1 MKKLILIVWSLVFL
15 LPAANAE
22 IRQVIENFS
31 KDDYEAGAQ
40 NWQVKQ
46 QKNGIMYFAN
56 MNALLSFDGI
66 KWQRHEVP
74 GCGNS
79 LRALHIAD
87 NGDVYVGGHNIFGV
101 FKAGNNGLGE
111 FENLSV
117 KLPDGEKNFNEIWFI
132 NSLGNKIIF
141 QSYEKLFIYENDR
154 LSVLSSNGRQ
164 MLYSTVVHNTLFIAT
179 KFDGVFTLNGSQLS
193 PLPNGIDFENK
204 TVCSIVEWNGKLL
217 FVTQDDGL
225 YLYDSWEEA
234 KPFATP
240 SNEEI
245 KTYQAFCA
253 QIKGDKLAV
262 GTVQNG
268 VYVINLI
275 SGEYKNINTKN
286 GLQNNTVLSL
296 SFDLNQDLWLG
307 LNRGIDYINLNSPF
321 KLLFD
326 QNNNFGSGYSSLLIN
341 HELYL
346 GTNQGLFVT
355 SYNRG
360 DISEIQSI
368 DGTQG
373 QVYNILQVDN
383 KIYCCHH
390 NGLYEIIGNTARRIV
405 NVEGI
410 WTIQRLQKNPNYLI
424 AGFYNGLLL
433 MEKQGTTWTFS
444 HIVEG
449 FNQSSR
455 LFEQDENGD
464 IWVSH
469 GLLGVFRITLS
480 DDLESAANVK
490 FYGKEEGFAY
500 NEHISVFKI
509 DSQIIF
515 AAEDGIYRYDKQ
527 SDKMV
532 LDDAMNKSLM
542 GPGQYFYFKQS
553 GNRLWFLKNNSICY
567 AEKQNGNEYSSNPG
581 KAFSI
586 PEELIYEYF
595 NISVLD
601 NNHILVSNEEGF
613 TIVDFNALDQ
623 VRIHDVY
630 IRNIYDVKTGN
641 SFAQQYKKG
650 NNATEN
656 EKIEIDFK
664 NNSIGF
670 EYCSASYS
678 DQKNKQTLYST
689 RLVGYENDW
698 SEPTTETNRVFSDLS
713 NGNYTFQ
720 VKTYNR
726 NYESA
731 ISEIE
736 FTILPPWYRTIVAYI
751 CYIIIL
757 IIIVL
762 LINRY
767 IKHKEKILEKE
778 NQKLMEEQKK
788 TYEREK
794 NEREKQLIELRN
806 SHLEAELKNKSNELA
821 SSTMNLIRKNE
832 ILIDIKEEL
841 QKIQNAIPA
850 GKEKENL
857 CAKIDKVVAN
867 INENIEHDDDWMK
880 FEKEFDNIHQNF
892 IKRLSETYK
901 GLTVNDKKLCAY
913 LKMNLVSKDIAP
925 LMNIS
930 VRGVEIG
937 RYRLRK
943 KLNLDRDTNLTDF
956 LQNF

>member
-1 MKKLILIVWSLVFL
+1 MW
-15 LPAANAE
+15 
-22 IRQVIENFS
+22 
-31 KDDYEAGAQ
+31 
-40 NWQVKQ
+40 
-46 QKNGIMYFAN
+46 NGTAKCC
-56 MNALLSFDGI
+56 L
-66 KWQRHEVP
+66 
-74 GCGNS
+74 
-79 LRALHIAD
+79 
-87 NGDVYVGGHNIFGV
+87 
-101 FKAGNNGLGE
+101 
-111 FENLSV
+111 
-117 KLPDGEKNFNEIWFI
+117 
-132 NSLGNKIIF
+132 
-141 QSYEKLFIYENDR
+141 
-154 LSVLSSNGRQ
+154 
-164 MLYSTVVHNTLFIAT
+164 
-179 KFDGVFTLNGSQLS
+179 LS
-193 PLPNGIDFENK
+193 PLPNGNDFENK
-204 TVCSIVEWNGKLL
+204 TVCSIVEWNGKML

-480 DDLESAANVK
+480 DDLKSAANVK

-664 NNSIGF
+664 DNSIGF

>member
-1 MKKLILIVWSLVFL
+1 M
-15 LPAANAE
+15 
-22 IRQVIENFS
+22 
-31 KDDYEAGAQ
+31 
-40 NWQVKQ
+40 
-46 QKNGIMYFAN
+46 
-56 MNALLSFDGI
+56 
-66 KWQRHEVP
+66 
-74 GCGNS
+74 
-79 LRALHIAD
+79 
-87 NGDVYVGGHNIFGV
+87 
-101 FKAGNNGLGE
+101 
-111 FENLSV
+111 
-117 KLPDGEKNFNEIWFI
+117 
-132 NSLGNKIIF
+132 
-141 QSYEKLFIYENDR
+141 
-154 LSVLSSNGRQ
+154 
-164 MLYSTVVHNTLFIAT
+164 
-179 KFDGVFTLNGSQLS
+179 
-193 PLPNGIDFENK
+193 
-204 TVCSIVEWNGKLL
+204 L

-480 DDLESAANVK
+480 DDLKSAANVK

-542 GPGQYFYFKQS
+542 GSGQYFYFKQS

-664 NNSIGF
+664 DNSIGF

-778 NQKLMEEQKK
+778 NPKLREEQKK

>member
-1 MKKLILIVWSLVFL
+1 MKKLLLIFLSLL
-15 LPAANAE
+15 CLYLPATAE
-22 IRQVIENFS
+22 IQQVIESFG
-31 KDDYEAGAQ
+31 KDDYHAGAQ

-79 LRALHIAD
+79 LRALHIA
-87 NGDVYVGGHNIFGV
+87 NSGDVYVGGHNIFGV
-101 FKAGNNGLGE
+101 FRASNSGLGE
-111 FENLSV
+111 FENLSNL
-117 KLPDGEKNFNEIWFI
+117 LPDNEKNFNEIWFI
-132 NSLGNKIIF
+132 NSLQDKIIF
-141 QSYEKLFIYENDR
+141 QSYEKLFVYEKGKINIIN
-154 LSVLSSNGRQ
+154 SNGKQ
-164 MLYSTVVHNTLFIAT
+164 MLYSTIVHNTLLVAT
-179 KFDGVFTLNGSQLS
+179 KYDGVLSLNGNQLS
-193 PLPNGIDFENK
+193 PLPNSSIFTNK
-204 TVCSIVEWNGKLL
+204 TVCGIVEWDGKLL
-217 FVTQDDGL
+217 FVTQDHGL
-225 YLYDSWEEA
+225 YIYDTWEEV
-234 KPFATP
+234 KPFPTP
-240 SNEEI
+240 SNEQL

-253 QIKGDKLAV
+253 DIKGDKLAV

-275 SGEYKNINTKN
+275 SGEYKNINTKT
-286 GLQNNTVLSL
+286 GMQNNTVLSIC
-296 SFDLNQDLWLG
+296 FDSNQDLWLG
-307 LNRGIDYINLNSPF
+307 LNKGIDYINLNSPF

-326 QNNNFGSGYSSLLIN
+326 QNNNFGSGYTSFLAN
-341 HELYL
+341 EDLYL

-355 SYNRG
+355 KYKRG
-360 DISEIQSI
+360 DISDIQKI

-373 QVYNILQVDN
+373 QVYRILQIDN

-390 NGLYEIIGNTARRIV
+390 NGLYEIIGNTARRVV

-410 WTIQRLQKNPNYLI
+410 WTMERLQKNPNYII
-424 AGFYNGLLL
+424 AGFYNGLFL
-433 MEKQGTTWTFS
+433 MTRQGGTWNFS
-444 HIVEG
+444 HIISG

-480 DDLESAANVK
+480 DDYKTAEVVK
-490 FYGKEEGFAY
+490 FYGKKEGFAN

-515 AAEDGIYRYDKQ
+515 AAEDGIYRYNKET
-527 SDKMV
+527 DKMEPYEA
-532 LDDAMNKSLM
+532 LNKALL
-542 GPGQYFYFKQS
+542 GDGQYFYFKQT
-553 GNRLWFLKNNSICY
+553 GNRLWFLKDNSICY
-567 AEKQNGNEYSSNPG
+567 ADKQNGEEFSSNPG
-581 KAFSI
+581 KSFSI

-595 NISVLD
+595 SICVLD

-613 TIVDFNALDQ
+613 TLVDLHSLDQ

-630 IRNIYDVKTGN
+630 IRNIYDLKNGH
-641 SFAQQYKKG
+641 SFTQQYKKG
-650 NNATEN
+650 EN
-656 EKIEIDFK
+656 QSSDNKIEIPYD
-664 NNSIGF
+664 NNSLGI
-670 EYCSASYS
+670 EYCTASYS
-678 DQKNKQTLYST
+678 DQKNKQTMYST

-698 SEPTTETNRVFSDLS
+698 SKPTSETSRIFSDLT
-713 NGNYTFQ
+713 NGTYTFQ

-731 ISEIE
+731 ISEIT
-736 FTILPPWYRTIVAYI
+736 FTILPPWYRTIWAYI
-751 CYIIIL
+751 GYIIIL

-767 IKHKEKILEKE
+767 IKHKEKLLEKE

-788 TYEREK
+788 TYEQEK
-794 NEREKQLIELRN
+794 NEREKQLVELRN

-841 QKIQNAIPA
+841 QKIQSAIPPS
-850 GKEKENL
+850 KEKENISS
-857 CAKIDKVVAN
+857 KINKVIEN

-943 KLNLDRDTNLTDF
+943 KLNLDRETNLTDF